1 MCLSNFWQ
9 VIHDKLQLFPQV
21 EVSSDSVCISTL
33 HTKLVTFWGFVVNF
47 AGLIRVTAGD
57 ICAKLQ
63 SILPDSDSAQLLFVC

>member
-1 MCLSNFWQ
+1 M
-9 VIHDKLQLFPQV
+9 
-21 EVSSDSVCISTL
+21 SSDSVCISTL